1 MLWNGVHVFRYSH
14 VCRGFLNKSMDFF
27 FFKKIFSIKRK
38 KNAYY
43 RSKKKYLIHVFQF
56 IKYYIM
62 TVENFFGLRNVIFF
76 FFKILI
82 LFRLIVGIYEFLN
95 QFLWSIDFN
104 VDETYLNICYDIIIV

>member
-1 MLWNGVHVFRYSH
+1 
-14 VCRGFLNKSMDFF
+14 MDFF
-27 FFKKIFSIKRK
+27 FQKKYSRSKERK
-38 KNAYY
+38 MLTIDQ
-43 RSKKKYLIHVFQF
+43 KKKYSIHVFQF

-82 LFRLIVGIYEFLN
+82 LFKLIVGIYEFLN

-104 VDETYLNICYDIIIV
+104 VDETYLNICYDIILV

>member
-1 MLWNGVHVFRYSH
+1 MLTIDQ
-14 VCRGFLNKSMDFF
+14 K
-27 FFKKIFSIKRK
+27 
-38 KNAYY
+38 
-43 RSKKKYLIHVFQF
+43 KKKYLIHVFQF

-82 LFRLIVGIYEFLN
+82 LFKLIVGIYEFLN

-104 VDETYLNICYDIIIV
+104 VDETYLNICYDIILV